1 MTSLQTKALVV
12 TPIRGDKLDFS
23 HRIVWLVRR
32 VCFDKAEFSFL
43 QKRRRLR
50 RNMARIIIG
59 EVIKNPSSPAVFS
72 KLRAF
77 VI

>member
-32 VCFDKAEFSFL
+32 ECSDMAENFFL
-43 QKRRRLR
+43 AKT
-50 RNMARIIIG
+50 
-59 EVIKNPSSPAVFS
+59 SSPS
-72 KLRAF
+72 EKYGENHYKGSH
-77 VI
+77 